1 MIFCDL
7 HPTILFKAS
16 KDRRKGHCLQFGIL
30 MLRVTDNHKRVTHTE
45 TNLQVSDAGL
55 LKFVRAFFDR
65 QISGKLKNH
74 FQFSLLRR
82 ERVVWKYLWHIKNL
96 AMD

>member
-1 MIFCDL
+1 MIFRDL

-65 QISGKLKNH
+65 QISGNIP
-74 FQFSLLRR
+74 FSQ
-82 ERVVWKYLWHIKNL
+82 NL
-96 AMD
+96 EVR